1 MNEIQAKKMIEN
13 ELKAF
18 VYEWYSRFDKG
29 TNMEELK
36 PFLPDEV
43 VEFVYPQATL
53 TSVTELINYAEQ
65 TFSFI
70 KSSAHY
76 INEISVYQIGENK
89 YEIICPHT
97 YHALQTTGEYVSM
110 DFIGRMKI
118 ETNLK
123 TKNDSSGNLP
133 KILAYKVALQGKPG
147 GSNQAAIDE
156 INIGDF
162 SFTDA
167 KAFVHNWFVNIDK
180 GDADKLMDMTSNGNL
195 DINIMGNI
203 VQDKGQLKGFLL
215 AQKESQTYS
224 SHTPL
229 NIDVAKDE
237 NTFAVNFVL
246 HFEGDIKEI
255 GQLHLSNI
263 TNWNLI
269 EEDGQLKLK
278 NYTLEIL

>member
-1 MNEIQAKKMIEN
+1 MNEIQAKKKIEN

-18 VYEWYSRFDKG
+18 VLEWYSRFDKG
-29 TNMEELK
+29 TSMEELK

-76 INEISVYQIGENK
+76 INEIFVYQTEENK
-89 YEIICPHT
+89 YEVICPHT
-97 YHALQTTGEYVSM
+97 YHALQATGEYVSM

-118 ETNLK
+118 ETNLE
-123 TKNDSSGNLP
+123 TKHDSSGKLP
-133 KILAYKVALQGKPG
+133 KVIAYKVALQGQPTS
-147 GSNQAAIDE
+147 SNQDAIDN

-162 SFTDA
+162 SFTDV
-167 KAFVHNWFVNIDK
+167 KAFVHNWFANIDK
-180 GDADKLMDMTSNGNL
+180 GDADQLMSMTSNGSL
-195 DINIMGNI
+195 DINIMGNK
-203 VQDKGQLKGFLL
+203 VENKEQLKGFLL

-229 NIDVAKDE
+229 NINVAKEGD
-237 NTFAVNFVL
+237 NFAVNFVL
-246 HFEGDIKEI
+246 HFEGDIKEM
-255 GQLHLSNI
+255 GKLHLSNI